1 MSASSTSRILVLRGA
16 RCFVDGR
23 RLRVCRHRREH
34 CVHPLLVH
42 PFPSSYTR
50 AYQTT
55 PHHFFN
61 HSNYLCS
68 RSIQTQPSPEGN
80 ETNNNNDVRQQQQHQ
95 LLLYEQPIRRPTSS
109 DPTAKRPTQKCDPY
123 GLAGKSLSYTECKA
137 LISTLED
144 GWRLSVDPRENSN
157 DKAKEARNH
166 TNHHNSSKSD
176 DHETIS
182 TACPSPIFLQKYY
195 HHPTFHEASKFI
207 SHIALLAT
215 NHNHFPYLSIERI
228 LVEDLNNIYP
238 LGEDTEC
245 NLDDGLGINNNADD
259 IRTKLSDSGIR
270 KRQVPKV
277 KGWIFRSTVRC
288 STYRPATTSN
298 ANSHSSQEND
308 GCISFRENITDNS
321 SLKGL
326 TYHDFHL
333 AMSVDVEVNREDV
346 KRWLVYWSSDE
357 NRIDE

>member
-1 MSASSTSRILVLRGA
+1 VVHIDPIGMSASSTPRILLRGA

-23 RLRVCRHRREH
+23 RLRVCRRRER
-34 CVHPLLVH
+34 CVRPLLVH
-42 PFPSSYTR
+42 PLPSSSSYAR

-55 PHHFFN
+55 PQHFPD
-61 HSNYLCS
+61 HRNYLCS
-68 RSIQTQPSPEGN
+68 RSIQTQPSPECN
-80 ETNNNNDVRQQQQHQ
+80 ETNNNNVRQQQHQ
-95 LLLYEQPIRRPTSS
+95 LLFYEQPIRRPTS
-109 DPTAKRPTQKCDPY
+109 DPTVKRPTQKCDPY
-123 GLAGKSLSYTECKA
+123 GLAGKSLSYTECIA

-157 DKAKEARNH
+157 EEARNH
-166 TNHHNSSKSD
+166 TNHLNNSRSD
-176 DHETIS
+176 EYGAIS
-182 TACPSPIFLQKYY
+182 TCSSPIFLQKYY

-228 LVEDLNNIYP
+228 LVEDLHNIYP
-238 LGEDTEC
+238 LGGDTEC
-245 NLDDGLGINNNADD
+245 NLADDSLGINNTADD
-259 IRTKLSDSGIR
+259 IRTELPDSGIR
-270 KRQVPKV
+270 KRKVPKV

-288 STYRPATTSN
+288 STYRPSTTSN
-298 ANSHSSQEND
+298 ANSHSSQENSR
-308 GCISFRENITDNS
+308 CISFRENITEHS
-321 SLKGL
+321 SRKKGL

-357 NRIDE
+357 Q